1 MFYTLPSYSLNT
13 ITIIKEEITINLNL
27 IVSLKKV
34 NDFLV
39 IQFSDDTVIFSEIA
53 NYIALL
59 NKLKEIT

>member
-53 NYIALL
+53 NYTALL